1 MEKQGA
7 CLCTECQG
15 AAPSGLW
22 QQRLAN
28 SRDKQLSGKYWD
40 EKEQKG
46 LQCLNT
52 CLRGSLYPFQLMSA
66 SRPPVLSLH
75 TPCALTAT
83 GLVWG
88 HISAV
93 SHGGLWNNAWPTLSG
108 RWFVWHLAWNYS
120 ATASWRGKLF
130 KDQGEIF
137 SPLLPHV
144 RATRSFSSTWHMWQ
158 SGMKVCAVFLM
169 EYFLK
174 QK

>member
-7 CLCTECQG
+7 CLCTGCQG
-15 AAPSGLW
+15 ATPSGLW

-28 SRDKQLSGKYWD
+28 NRDKQLSGNYRD

-66 SRPPVLSLH
+66 SRPPVLVSA
-75 TPCALTAT
+75 CSVCSDAA

-88 HISAV
+88 RASQWCHMVASEIM
-93 SHGGLWNNAWPTLSG
+93 HGQLSLG
-108 RWFVWHLAWNYS
+108 GDFFWHLAWNYS
-120 ATASWRGKLF
+120 ATASWWGKLF
-130 KDQGEIF
+130 KDQGESF

-144 RATRSFSSTWHMWQ
+144 RATRSFSSAWQ
-158 SGMKVCAVFLM
+158 CDRVGWKCVL
-169 EYFLK
+169 
-174 QK
+174 